1 MYIFQVVCF
10 VFEIV
15 FGLLLGGFV
24 AVCPDIF
31 DNSKTNKSI
40 NYVSSYKLKDGEKNK
55 RKIWNLLGRSI
66 WFIVVMGVTI
76 YFLKP
81 YFLDF
86 PKLIKGDFYYV
97 TGYVDNVKTE
107 KKDFQ
112 QYIYIEGKKL
122 KFFFS
127 SGVEVGKR
135 YKIGYLP
142 NTSRA
147 IYGKLLDNNQL
158 SNGTTIKFPYK
169 DIALFIGILGAIV
182 LLIGLSS
189 YLRFKLLII
198 ASVVFYPINILLY
211 VKEGLK
217 LGLWFSFRNTGLLFL
232 TFGAGITI
240 FVLLIYL
247 VERKRDWETPQ
258 TLIATQFMSVA
269 KIFSLIETFQ
279 ILLKK

>member
-1 MYIFQVVCF
+1 MYVFQVVCF

-24 AVCPDIF
+24 AICPDIF
-31 DNSKTNKSI
+31 VNNKPNKSI
-40 NYVSSYKLKDGEKNK
+40 NQIGLYKLNGYENNK
-55 RKIWNLLGRSI
+55 RRIWSVLGRSI
-66 WFIVVMGVTI
+66 WFIVVMGITI
-76 YFLKP
+76 CFLLP
-81 YFLDF
+81 YFLDT
-86 PKLIKGDFYYV
+86 PKLIKGDLYYI
-97 TGYVDNVKTE
+97 TGYVNSVKTE
-107 KKDFQ
+107 KKDFNE
-112 QYIYIEGKKL
+112 YIYIEGKRL

-147 IYGKLLDNNQL
+147 IYGELLDNNQL

-169 DIALFIGILGAIV
+169 DIALFIMIMGTIV

-198 ASVVFYPINILLY
+198 ASVFFYPINILLY

-217 LGLWFSFRNTGLLFL
+217 LGLWFSFRNTGLLLL
-232 TFGAGITI
+232 TFGAGIII
-240 FVLLIYL
+240 FLLLIYL
-247 VERKRDWETPQ
+247 VERKRDSETPQ

-279 ILLKK
+279 LLLKK